1 MTADGLTEAREA
13 AGTGQSDGSASRLG
27 SSADHF
33 RYRLGYQPAL
43 DGIRALSVLAVIAY
57 HYDYGWARGGFLGVD
72 AFFVLSGFLITTLL
86 VLEFREYDTVRRVA
100 FWLRRARRL
109 LPALLMVLLF
119 VAVYTRTSVATSQR
133 TSVRDDGL
141 ASLFYVANWRFIF
154 TKQSYFEL
162 FTGSSPL
169 RHMWSLAVEEQF
181 YLVWPLVVLLCM
193 RLGRGRLRVLTTVCV
208 VGTLA
213 SIVVMASTYKAADP
227 TRAYFG
233 TDARAHT
240 ILIGVLLSLL
250 LLARSPTS
258 HVRRIAPPLGVVAAV
273 AIVIAWT
280 RVTGTSGGYYRGGSA
295 LYAVAVAVVIAAALQ
310 GGVLGG
316 LLAVAPLAWIGR
328 ISYGLYLWHW
338 PIDIWLTPARA
349 GIHGTPLN
357 LFRLGVTFAAATL
370 SYYVVERPVRTR
382 GLRFARAPLRPVAAA
397 LAVASV
403 AGVLAVSSA
412 GAAPTPGYLV
422 AIGHPGP
429 CGAPSAAER
438 RQAEAALQ
446 PGDQARHVDSTRRVM
461 VVGDSLACSLYPG
474 LSAIGHGAGIRV
486 EQGVVTGCGVV
497 SDETAPTNGEG
508 TMIGTNICHDLVART
523 QNHVLARL
531 HPDTVVWFSS
541 WERLS
546 MKVGGRVIAAGTPA
560 GDELLLSRM
569 DGAFARLTARGARL
583 VMLTV
588 PPFTDGTALGIQFT
602 SSPERDV
609 QVLHLN
615 GLLRRFAARHPG
627 RVFVVDLAQ
636 YVCPRSAP
644 CGPDVDGRR
653 PRPDGAHF
661 SPADSVWAAR
671 WVLGELASLRSG

>member
-1 MTADGLTEAREA
+1 MTAGGLTEGREA
-13 AGTGQSDGSASRLG
+13 ADTRPSPLG
-27 SSADHF
+27 RSADPL

-57 HYDYGWARGGFLGVD
+57 HFNYGWARGGFLGVD

-86 VLEFREYDTVRRVA
+86 VSEFREHDTIRLVA

-109 LPALLMVLLF
+109 LPALLLVLLF
-119 VAVYTRTSVATSQR
+119 VALYTRTSAATWQR
-133 TSVRDDGL
+133 TGFRNDGL

-193 RLGRGRLRVLTTVCV
+193 RVGRGRLRVLTTLCV
-208 VGTLA
+208 AGTVA
-213 SIVVMASTYKAADP
+213 SIVVMASTYNAADP

-233 TDARAHT
+233 TDARAHSL
-240 ILIGVLLSLL
+240 LIGALLSML
-250 LLARSPTS
+250 LLARNATS
-258 HVRRIAPPLGVVAAV
+258 QARRVVQPLGVVAAV

-280 RVTGTSGGYYRGGSA
+280 RVAGTTGGYYRGGSA

-316 LLAVAPLAWIGR
+316 LLAVGPLAWIGR

-338 PIDIWLTPARA
+338 PIDVWLTAGRA
-349 GIHGTPLN
+349 GIHGTALN

-370 SYYVVERPVRTR
+370 SYYLVERPIRTR
-382 GLRFARAPLRPVAAA
+382 GLHFARAPLRPVAGAVV
-397 LAVASV
+397 VASV
-403 AGVLAVSSA
+403 AGVLAISSA
-412 GAAPTPGYLV
+412 GAAATPRYLM

-429 CGAPSAAER
+429 CSAPSAAEQ
-438 RQAEAALQ
+438 RQADAALQ
-446 PGDQARHVDSTRRVM
+446 PGDQGRHVESTRRLM

-474 LSAIGHGAGIRV
+474 LSAVGHVADIRV

-508 TMIGTNICHDLVART
+508 TMIGTNICHDLVERT
-523 QNHVLARL
+523 QDNVLARL

-569 DGAFARLTARGARL
+569 DGAFARLTAGGARL

-588 PPFTDGTALGIQFT
+588 PPFTEGTALGIQFT
-602 SSPERDV
+602 SSPERDA

-661 SPADSVWAAR
+661 SPADSVWAGR
-671 WVLGELASLRSG
+671 WVLGELASLRRG